1 MSLVEVAW
9 GHMRLRLNETTIGHI
24 RLSTEVP

>member
-9 GHMRLRLNETTIGHI
+9 GHMRLRSNETTIGHI